1 MIEQFHPLFIDPK
14 LRESFFCE
22 FQEMRLHLPSIV
34 LTSEAAL
41 QVVQCLVF
49 ARLFCLIM

>member
-1 MIEQFHPLFIDPK
+1 MNFRKRDYV
-14 LRESFFCE
+14 
-22 FQEMRLHLPSIV
+22 LPSIV

-49 ARLFCLIM
+49 ARLFCLFM